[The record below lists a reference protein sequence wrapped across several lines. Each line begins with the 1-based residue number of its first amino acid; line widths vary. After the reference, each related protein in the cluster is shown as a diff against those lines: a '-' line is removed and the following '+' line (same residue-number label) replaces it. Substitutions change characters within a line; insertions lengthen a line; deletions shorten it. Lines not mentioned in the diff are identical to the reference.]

1 MKKIPIYLLL
11 FFATTIGAQKN
22 LSVEQWQKDLR
33 FLQNTALKEYPFLFK
48 KTTPEKFNL
57 EANTLYN
64 KIPSMEEHEIIVGL
78 GRLVSSFKYGH
89 TFVGF
94 RNLPNFHHLPLNM
107 YHFNDGVYIQGVHKN
122 YKEVLGAKVIG
133 IGDFTIEEALQK
145 IYPAVPSENEQFFK
159 SFGMLYLSSL
169 ETLHAQGII
178 KKLSDTI
185 ELTLEKEG
193 KKFKQNFKA
202 LPNNNRAP
210 LKYNLVQQ
218 KGDWLEAREQSNTP
232 NYLKHFDK
240 IYYDEYLPNHKT
252 VYVRHSQIQDDPS
265 ESISNFYKRVFDFI
279 DKNEVEKLVIDLRL
293 NGGGNNFKNKSVLT
307 EIIKSEKINKV
318 GNLFVIIGRRT
329 FSASQNLVN
338 EMSNYTNAIF
348 VGEPTGENINF
359 YGDTKHV
366 VLPNSKIPVYMSFAW
381 WQDKPQWENAEWFTP
396 HVPVDM
402 SFEEYKT
409 NKDPVLDA
417 ALNFSDEN
425 YILDPMQYMSELF
438 TTGQIAKLR
447 VDVAKMINDP
457 NYKFFDFESKLNAVG
472 SNLLG
477 SGQTKNA
484 VFVFQ
489 MVSGLFPNSSKS
501 LNNLADS
508 YLKIANKE
516 EALKSYNKVIQLNL
530 DEDAVKYATEKVK
543 TLSKK

>member
-1 MKKIPIYLLL
+1 MI
-11 FFATTIGAQKN
+11 FFALPISAQKN
-22 LSVEQWQKDLR
+22 LSVEQWQSDLR
-33 FLQNTALKEYPFLFK
+33 FLQNTALKDYSFLFK

-57 EANTLYN
+57 EANALYN

-89 TFVGF
+89 TFIGF
-94 RNLPNFHHLPLNM
+94 RNLPSFHHLPLNM

-145 IYPAVPSENEQFFK
+145 IYPAVSSENEQFFK
-159 SFGMLYLSSL
+159 SFGMLYLASP

-185 ELTLEKEG
+185 EFTLEKDGE
-193 KKFKQNFKA
+193 KFKQNFKV
-202 LPNNNRAP
+202 LPNNNRVP
-210 LKYNLVQQ
+210 LKYSLVQQ
-218 KGDWLEAREQSNTP
+218 KDDWLDARDQSITP

-240 IYYDEYLPNHKT
+240 IYYDEHLPDHKT
-252 VYVRHSQIQDDPS
+252 VYVRQSQIQDDPS

-279 DKNEVEKLVIDLRL
+279 DKNDVEKLIIDVRL
-293 NGGGNNFKNKSVLT
+293 NGGGNNFKNKSVIT
-307 EIIKSEKINKV
+307 EIIKSKKINNV
-318 GNLFVIIGRRT
+318 GKLFVIIGRRT

-348 VGEPTGENINF
+348 VGEPTAENINF
-359 YGDTKHV
+359 YGDTKRL

-381 WQDKPQWENAEWFTP
+381 WQDKPQWENAEWLTP
-396 HVPVDM
+396 HIPIDL
-402 SFEEYKT
+402 SFEDYKT
-409 NKDPVLDA
+409 NKDPVLEA
-417 ALNFSDEN
+417 ALSFSDEN

-438 TTGQIAKLR
+438 TTGQIAKLK

-457 NYKFFDFESKLNAVG
+457 NYKFFDFENKLSTVG
-472 SNLLG
+472 SNLLE

-489 MVSGLFPNSSKS
+489 MISGFFPNSSKT

-508 YLKIANKE
+508 YLKIGNKA
-516 EALKSYNKVIQLNL
+516 EALKSYNKVIQLNQ
-530 DEDAVKYATEKVK
+530 DTDAVKYAEKKVK
-543 TLSKK
+543 LVSKK